1 MTRLSNTAVPSM
13 AAVSLLGKSSSVQ
26 LDLYHNWY
34 PFDFEEAA
42 YGMSR
47 IDFIAGGAAA
57 DSGTIGLVNLCLDP
71 LKTSRHERPP
81 PPILRNL
88 THDNVLYHA
97 QRREGAD
104 STRPSFTEQYT
115 RL

>member
-1 MTRLSNTAVPSM
+1 MAQRAGSADLPLHGGQVPKWLADRMTRLSNTAVPSM

-57 DSGTIGLVNLCLDP
+57 DS
-71 LKTSRHERPP
+71 
-81 PPILRNL
+81 RN
-88 THDNVLYHA
+88 YWP
-97 QRREGAD
+97 R
-104 STRPSFTEQYT
+104 
-115 RL
+115 